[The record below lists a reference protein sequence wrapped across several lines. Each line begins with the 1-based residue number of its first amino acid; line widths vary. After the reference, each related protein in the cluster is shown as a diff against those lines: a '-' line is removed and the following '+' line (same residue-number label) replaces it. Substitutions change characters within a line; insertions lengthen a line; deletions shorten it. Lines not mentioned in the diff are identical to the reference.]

1 MPVGISARYL
11 LFQNSLT
18 YSALENVRKILRTN
32 SENKLTDFSVQI
44 GVKITHFSGRLV
56 FNELL
61 RFFTEDDHTITDQS
75 RFQL

>member
-1 MPVGISARYL
+1 MSEK
-11 LFQNSLT
+11 F
-18 YSALENVRKILRTN
+18 LERILRT
-32 SENKLTDFSVQI
+32 KLTDFLVQI
-44 GVKITHFSGRLV
+44 GVKITHFPGRLV